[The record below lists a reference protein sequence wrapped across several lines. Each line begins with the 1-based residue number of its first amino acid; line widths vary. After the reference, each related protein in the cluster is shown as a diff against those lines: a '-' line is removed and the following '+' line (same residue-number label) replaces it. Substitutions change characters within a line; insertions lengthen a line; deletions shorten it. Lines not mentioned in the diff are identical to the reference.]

1 MTKKNSS
8 HGPGLDGFYAMLRRP
23 GITRVRD
30 GRWFA
35 GVSTGL
41 ARRLGVDPLVVR
53 AGFILLSLFFGMGVA
68 LYLVVWLLMPD
79 EQGTLRIESA
89 LKYGDGGSIFLLIV
103 TGLSLFGGGPWWRND
118 LNGFRVVGLIA
129 VVAAIWW
136 FVTQTD
142 TGRGLLRPG
151 SDQSAAPTAPEAS
164 RSTGNA
170 AAQAGASLAA
180 PSTDPFAA
188 SSAPAFTAPNA
199 AAFPTPGAAPF
210 TTPGGPPA
218 ATSAP
223 APGPA
228 AYATPR
234 TRTPAIGFAGGLLV
248 LGLASVT
255 GAVLMSL
262 GLGTGS
268 HLGVPFAGAL
278 GMLGLGLV
286 IAGLAGRKAG
296 WLTGFAILGITATL
310 LTMAVPKGL
319 TMPFR
324 VGDTSAVVT
333 TLGGD
338 NTYQVGL
345 GQLNVDLTGAKYQD
359 TPGTDVVRA
368 TVGVGQ
374 LHLVV
379 PEGVPVT
386 VHASGRAGELL
397 ALGGDKTSSRMM
409 QPGSTTPMNQF
420 ERNGT
425 NWSETVTYESGAG
438 PADIEV
444 YAEVG
449 AGQIK
454 ITTGS
459 TP

>member
-8 HGPGLDGFYAMLRRP
+8 HGPGLDGFYAVLRRP

-35 GVSTGL
+35 GVATGL

-89 LKYGDGGSIFLLIV
+89 LKYGDGGSIFLLVV

-118 LNGFRVVGLIA
+118 LNGFRVVGLIG
-129 VVAAIWW
+129 VIAAAWW

-151 SDQSAAPTAPEAS
+151 SDRSTAPSTAPETS

-180 PSTDPFAA
+180 PTADPFATSSGA
-188 SSAPAFTAPNA
+188 PAAPPGADPFSAPS
-199 AAFPTPGAAPF
+199 GA
-210 TTPGGPPA
+210 PA
-218 ATSAP
+218 ATPVP
-223 APGPA
+223 APSPA
-228 AYATPR
+228 AYSMPR

-262 GLGTGS
+262 GLGSGS

-286 IAGLAGRKAG
+286 VAGLAGRRAG
-296 WLTGFAILGITATL
+296 WLKPFAVLGIAATL
-310 LTMAVPKGL
+310 LTMAMPKDL
-319 TMPFR
+319 TVPFR
-324 VGDTSAVVT
+324 VGDTSEVVT
-333 TLGGD
+333 TLTGD
-338 NTYQVGL
+338 DTYQVGL
-345 GQLNVDLTGAKYQD
+345 GQLSVDLTGAKYKD

-409 QPGSTTPMNQF
+409 QHGNTTPVTQF
-420 ERNGT
+420 ERKGT
-425 NWSETVTYESGAG
+425 NWSETVTYASGTG

-459 TP
+459 TS

>member
-1 MTKKNSS
+1 MTKSNDAPGQG
-8 HGPGLDGFYAMLRRP
+8 HGLDGLYTALRRP
-23 GITRVRD
+23 GIVRQSN

-35 GVSTGL
+35 GVAAGV
-41 ARRLGVDPLVVR
+41 ARWLGVDPLVVR

-89 LKYGDGGSIFLLIV
+89 LKYGDGSSIFLLIV
-103 TGLSLFGGGPWWRND
+103 TALSLFGGGPWWRND
-118 LNGFRVVGLIA
+118 FNGFRVVGLIA
-129 VVAAIWW
+129 VVAAAWW

-151 SDQSAAPTAPEAS
+151 SDRSTASPTAPETS

-180 PSTDPFAA
+180 PSTAPFAA
-188 SSAPAFTAPNA
+188 
-199 AAFPTPGAAPF
+199 PGAAPI
-210 TTPGGPPA
+210 TTPSTAPFITPSDPPA
-218 ATSAP
+218 ATTVP
-223 APGPA
+223 APSPA
-228 AYATPR
+228 AYAAPR

-248 LGLASVT
+248 LGLAAVT

-262 GLGTGS
+262 GLGTDS

-296 WLTGFAILGITATL
+296 WLTGFAVLGIAATL

-324 VGDTSAVVT
+324 VGDTRAVVT
-333 TLGGD
+333 TLTGD
-338 NTYQVGL
+338 NNYQVGL
-345 GQLNVDLTGAKYQD
+345 GQLYVDLTGAKYQD
-359 TPGTDVVRA
+359 TSGTDVVRA
-368 TVGVGQ
+368 TVGAGQ
-374 LHLVV
+374 LHLIL

-386 VHASGRAGELL
+386 VHASGWAGDLV
-397 ALGGDKTSSRMM
+397 ALGGNNTSSRIM
-409 QPGSTTPMNQF
+409 QPGNTTPMNQF

-425 NWSETVTYESGAG
+425 NWSETVTYGSGTG
-438 PADIEV
+438 PAEIEV